1 MCGIRSLYFLTS
13 KVILKQFQLCNLII
27 EKLSTTLNKVRSF
40 AKVHIYKFKAK
51 SLRSVKVST
60 NSPYKHVSSPEQA
73 LQSSCELLRE
83 IMIFKVKE
91 MHASS
96 CKCMP
101 AYGPAFKLMELMK
114 AHVTEYK
121 LMELHGSFC
130 NCMLV
135 FVTT

>member
-1 MCGIRSLYFLTS
+1 M
-13 KVILKQFQLCNLII
+13 
-27 EKLSTTLNKVRSF
+27 
-40 AKVHIYKFKAK
+40 
-51 SLRSVKVST
+51 
-60 NSPYKHVSSPEQA
+60 SSPEQA

-121 LMELHGSFC
+121 LMKLHGSFC

-135 FVTT
+135 FCNYIKAIIQSPVAKLVAHV